1 MNIAIALSGMIFPGL
16 GHALLGK
23 RGRAAIF
30 FVVLSSMFY
39 SGVFLEREF
48 YYKFGDGL
56 LRKQPR
62 ESTPVRPDKADELE
76 GNVDKVWK
84 VIFVYGYPFFVGFGN
99 YAIGL
104 QWTDATQTWIGAVPG
119 VLKPEEVP
127 VTTRD
132 IGYCFALLAGLL
144 NLLVMMDAYDIAC
157 NQEELA
163 KRNAR
168 KGAEKDKEKE
178 NAPA

>member
-1 MNIAIALSGMIFPGL
+1 MNFLIALSGLIFPGL

-23 RGRAAIF
+23 RGRAAVF
-30 FVVLSSMFY
+30 FVLLSAMFY
-39 SGVFLEREF
+39 AGVFLEREF
-48 YYKFGDGL
+48 YYKFGDGML
-56 LRKQPR
+56 VSQPR
-62 ESTPVRPDKADELE
+62 DTIPIRDHRPDELE
-76 GNVDKVWK
+76 GNVDKAWK

-99 YAIGL
+99 YAIGVK
-104 QWTDATQTWIGAVPG
+104 WTAATAGLMKYVPG
-119 VLKPEEVP
+119 VLKPDEVP

-163 KRNAR
+163 RRSAGKA
-168 KGAEKDKEKE
+168 KE
-178 NAPA
+178 AA